1 MAAAATNNE
10 RGPWTSRRP
19 GSDMI
24 ELIIVGVVAGFL
36 AAISPCIL
44 PVLPVVLVAGAARPG
59 RAGSPDA
66 GPATS
71 EPARAGAAI
80 GGSGREGPEPTAAA
94 EPGPDQQEPGSINR
108 GQQAREPSPAASL
121 TGLARADLPRAVATV
136 LGLVLSFSLLVLA
149 GSEILSLL
157 HLPQDSLRD
166 AGIALLALVG
176 LGYLVPPVGALLER
190 PFARFGNRR
199 PGGRAGGF
207 VLGLAL
213 GLVYVPCAGPILAA
227 ITVVGATHRVGLSA
241 VIVTAAFAIGTAV
254 PLLAIALAGGQLSGR
269 IAAVRRSAPRVRQ
282 AGGALLIVIAVAV
295 AANAFT
301 GLQRD
306 IPGYS
311 DALQGSASIR
321 DQLNGITGAGHTN
334 LTGCHSSATLVN
346 CGAAPN
352 FKGITAWLNTPG
364 GRPLSIAQL
373 RGKVVLIDFWTY
385 SCINCQRT
393 LPHVEA
399 WYRNYAKDGLVV
411 VGVHTPE
418 FAFEHVVSN
427 VRSQAAALG
436 VRYPVAV
443 DDNYA
448 TWNAYDNEYWP
459 ADYLIDARGNVRHV
473 NFGEGDY
480 STTEKLIRQLLQAAH
495 PGRALP
501 APTDIPNLTP
511 AGEMSPETYVGY
523 QRAQYIDPAAEVIP
537 NTASVYHFPSS
548 LPFGALGLSGTWTDN
563 AQEATAGA
571 GARMEL
577 GFLAKDVYLV
587 IGGSGTLSVSENG
600 HPAQTIKVAGT
611 PRLYTLYQGSSQTS
625 GTLRLRFSPGVQA
638 YDFTFG

>member
-1 MAAAATNNE
+1 
-10 RGPWTSRRP
+10 
-19 GSDMI
+19 MI
-24 ELIIVGVVAGFL
+24 ELIIIGIVAGFL
-36 AAISPCIL
+36 AGISPCIL
-44 PVLPVVLVAGAARPG
+44 PVLPVVLVAGAARPA
-59 RAGSPDA
+59 RT
-66 GPATS
+66 GPARTGPARTEPARTEPTRT
-71 EPARAGAAI
+71 EPARAEAAI
-80 GGSGREGPEPTAAA
+80 ASTGREKTPPPGTAGSGAQKPATTGSGPET
-94 EPGPDQQEPGSINR
+94 PGP
-108 GQQAREPSPAASL
+108 AATAPRS
-121 TGLARADLPRAVATV
+121 GVARADLPRALATV

-199 PGGRAGGF
+199 PSGRAGGF

-227 ITVVGATHRVGLSA
+227 ITVVGATHHVGVSA
-241 VIVTAAFAIGTAV
+241 VILTAAFAIGTAV

-269 IAAVRRSAPRVRQ
+269 VGAIRRHAPQVRQ
-282 AGGALLIVIAVAV
+282 AGGALLIVIAVAI

-321 DQLNGITGAGHTN
+321 NQLNGITGAKHTA
-334 LTGCHSSATLVN
+334 LTSCHTSATLVN
-346 CGAAPN
+346 CGQAPN
-352 FKGITAWLNTPG
+352 FAGITAWLNTPG
-364 GRPLSIAQL
+364 GRPLSITQL
-373 RGKVVLIDFWTY
+373 RGKVVLVDFWTY

-443 DDNYA
+443 DDNYD
-448 TWNAYDNEYWP
+448 TWDAYNNEYWP
-459 ADYLIDARGNVRHV
+459 ADYLIDAQGHVRHV
-473 NFGEGDY
+473 SFGEGDY
-480 STTEKLIRQLLQAAH
+480 STTEQLIRQLLQAAH

-501 APTDIPNLTP
+501 PPTDIPNLTP
-511 AGEMSPETYVGY
+511 TGEMSPETYVGY
-523 QRAQYIDPAAEVIP
+523 QRAQYFAPGTNVVP
-537 NTASVYHFPSS
+537 NAPSVYQFPSS
-548 LPFGALGLSGTWTDN
+548 LQLGALGLSGTWTDN
-563 AQEATAGA
+563 AEEATAGT
-571 GARMEL
+571 GAQMEL
-577 GFLAKDVYLV
+577 GFLARDVYLV

-600 HPAQTIKVAGT
+600 HHLKTIAVSGT
-611 PRLYTLYQGSSQTS
+611 PRLYTLYQSGSQTS
-625 GTLRLRFSPGVQA
+625 GVLQLQFSPGVQA

>member
-1 MAAAATNNE
+1 
-10 RGPWTSRRP
+10 
-19 GSDMI
+19 MI
-24 ELIIVGVVAGFL
+24 ELVIVGVVAGFL
-36 AAISPCIL
+36 AGISPCIR

-59 RAGSPDA
+59 RSGSA
-66 GPATS
+66 EARPAKT

-80 GGSGREGPEPTAAA
+80 GRSGRDQPEAPAAAGRGSERPSPGTTDRGPRTPEPAA
-94 EPGPDQQEPGSINR
+94 P
-108 GQQAREPSPAASL
+108 PA
-121 TGLARADLPRAVATV
+121 GLARADLPRALATV

-166 AGIALLALVG
+166 AGIALLVLVG

-199 PGGRAGGF
+199 PGGQAGGF

-227 ITVVGATHRVGLSA
+227 ITVVGATHRVGLNA
-241 VIVTAAFAIGTAV
+241 VILTAAFAIGTAV

-269 IAAVRRSAPRVRQ
+269 IAAVRRRAPRARQ
-282 AGGALLIVIAVAV
+282 AGGALLIVIAVAI

-321 DQLNGITGAGHTN
+321 NELNGITGAQHTK
-334 LTGCHSSATLVN
+334 LTSCHSSATLVN
-346 CGAAPN
+346 CGPAPN

-364 GRPLSIAQL
+364 GRPLSLTQL
-373 RGKVVLIDFWTY
+373 RGKVVLVDFWTY

-399 WYRNYAKDGLVV
+399 WYRDYAKDGLVV

-459 ADYLIDARGNVRHV
+459 ADYLIDAHGDVRHV

-480 STTEKLIRQLLQAAH
+480 STTEQLIRQLLQAAR

-501 APTDIPNLTP
+501 PPTDIPNLTP
-511 AGEMSPETYVGY
+511 TGEMSPETYVGY
-523 QRAQYIDPAAEVIP
+523 QRAQYIDPSTEVVP

-548 LPFGALGLSGTWTDN
+548 LPLGALGLSGTWTDN

-571 GARMEL
+571 GAQMEL

-600 HPAQTIKVAGT
+600 HPVQTIKVAGP
-611 PRLYTLYQGSSQTS
+611 PRLYTLYQASSQTS
-625 GTLRLRFSPGVQA
+625 GTLQLRFSPGVQA